1 MMMIEL
7 VSPQSTNTKQTESC
21 VMSSFIDASEKVNNG
36 DTIHL
41 DERFSRG
48 IELSQLIEFRE
59 QGFIRFDYVLSTS
72 TVASL
77 NNRLEYILRGQYDRG
92 RPDKAPKK
100 LKSSLPEICPGTE
113 KYKNN
118 IGPLGFSGNT
128 KNVRVMQ
135 VINVHK
141 ADRLF
146 RKLVTMKELGE
157 LVSKLMG
164 WKDGARLAQDQVWA
178 K

>member
-1 MMMIEL
+1 ML
-7 VSPQSTNTKQTESC
+7 TFN
-21 VMSSFIDASEKVNNG
+21 DDSEKVDYDN
-36 DTIHL
+36 IIQL

-48 IELSQLIEFRE
+48 IEISQINEFQE
-59 QGFIRFDYVLSTS
+59 HGFIRFDHVLSKS
-72 TVASL
+72 TVVSL
-77 NNRLEYILRGQYDRG
+77 NHRLEYILRGQYDRG

-100 LKSSLPEICPGTE
+100 LKSSLPEICPNTK

-146 RKLVTMKELGE
+146 RKLVTMQELGE
-157 LVSKLMG
+157 LVAKLMG